1 MNERTAQSYENIV
14 QKLIFVKNERMKL

>member
-14 QKLIFVKNERMKL
+14 QKVIFVKNERMKL